1 MLKEYKMPD
10 GTDLSLYSMTIR
22 LLLSLVM
29 GALIGVDRET
39 AGHPAGVR
47 TFSLVCLGACITM
60 VTGEYLHIVYPTSD
74 PARIAAQ
81 VVSGIGF
88 LGVGTIVVTGK
99 KLVRGLSTAASL
111 WTAAALGIMIGAGML
126 MESLIAF
133 LLILFVI
140 LVLTPLSH
148 TLDQTNRRME
158 LYLEVDKGDNIPALF
173 DYIKSRNFM
182 VTDLQKMKS
191 QSLIKSDIAIVFT
204 IDMKK
209 RRRHEPVLE
218 EISELPYVRYIE
230 EIK

>member
-39 AGHPAGVR
+39 AGHPVGVR
-47 TFSLVCLGACITM
+47 TFSLVCLGACIT
-60 VTGEYLHIVYPTSD
+60 
-74 PARIAAQ
+74 
-81 VVSGIGF
+81 
-88 LGVGTIVVTGK
+88 
-99 KLVRGLSTAASL
+99 
-111 WTAAALGIMIGAGML
+111 
-126 MESLIAF
+126 
-133 LLILFVI
+133 
-140 LVLTPLSH
+140 
-148 TLDQTNRRME
+148 
-158 LYLEVDKGDNIPALF
+158 
-173 DYIKSRNFM
+173 M